1 METIWISL
9 AVLVVSVLSGALTAG
24 VVMAIGGMGVLRA
37 MHRRLVL
44 AEERIEDTDDRIS
57 REVKRRAADKGVEA
71 RKTSAKAQAEEY
83 LRDKPTPALGKP
95 SVVERITR

>member
-1 METIWISL
+1 MEAIWISL

-24 VVMAIGGMGVLRA
+24 LVMAIGGAGVLRA

-71 RKTSAKAQAEEY
+71 RKVSAKEQAEAY
-83 LRDKPTPALGKP
+83 LSQVPVAPTGKP
-95 SVVERITR
+95 SVIERVTR